1 MKDFC
6 LLNDC
11 YFSIVF
17 CLIFKLPA
25 TYFWAFLIMSFLNL
39 KSFQKNSYS
48 TAVSWHFCLSTC
60 LQSPSIMEDFC
71 LLNDC
76 YFSVI
81 FCLIFKFPA
90 TYLLLNFLNYE
101 FPQSQVFSKER
112 PFKCCFLTFL
122 PFNSLTVTLDYGRF
136 LLIEW
141 LLFFSYVLLNLQD
154 FNNLLTLE
162 FPQKNFISVNYR
174 VGCLPFDI
182 SARQLAYSYP
192 QLMEDFCLLDDCYFS
207 AIICLIFKFPA
218 TYLLLSFL
226 NYEFPQSQVFSKE
239 LLFNCCFLT
248 FLPLNS
254 LTVTLDY
261 GRFLFIE

>member
-81 FCLIFKFPA
+81 FCLISSFLQLTYFWTFLIMSFLNLKSFQKNAHSNAVSWHSCLSTRLQSPSTMEDFCLLNDCYFSVTFYSISKIST
-90 TYLLLNFLNYE
+90 TYLLLNFLKRTLYLLIIE
-101 FPQSQVFSKER
+101 LVA
-112 PFKCCFLTFL
+112 CLLTFL
-122 PFNSLTVTLDYGRF
+122 PVNLLTVTL
-136 LLIEW
+136 
-141 LLFFSYVLLNLQD
+141 NLW
-154 FNNLLTLE
+154 
-162 FPQKNFISVNYR
+162 K
-174 VGCLPFDI
+174 I
-182 SARQLAYSYP
+182 SAY
-192 QLMEDFCLLDDCYFS
+192 
-207 AIICLIFKFPA
+207 
-218 TYLLLSFL
+218 
-226 NYEFPQSQVFSKE
+226 
-239 LLFNCCFLT
+239 
-248 FLPLNS
+248 
-254 LTVTLDY
+254 
-261 GRFLFIE
+261 